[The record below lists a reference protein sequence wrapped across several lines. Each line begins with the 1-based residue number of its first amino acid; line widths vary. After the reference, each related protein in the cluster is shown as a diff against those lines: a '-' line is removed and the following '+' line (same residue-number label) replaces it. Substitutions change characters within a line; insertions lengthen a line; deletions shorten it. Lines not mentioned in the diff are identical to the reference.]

1 MPRRNKQ
8 RKPRRKAPSRRR
20 TTTTNPN
27 PNNWLRAR
35 VTVPLFPVS
44 VRKRWVQSYY
54 DFNQE
59 ISPSLG
65 VATSRFYS
73 ANGMFDP
80 DVSGTGHQPMGF
92 DQMMLSYE
100 QATVMATRISVS
112 FIAGGNPARVGIYLS
127 PDTTNITD
135 PIRLV
140 ENGLLVSASLD
151 SAMVSGTGGGGE
163 RKVTLTQT
171 CNVAKYFGRPA
182 NRSLLN
188 DDDLQTT
195 AASNPPEQVY
205 FGIVAWNP
213 FQAASGTV
221 VDYDVLIFYDVIY
234 HEPRKLTVS

>member
-1 MPRRNKQ
+1 
-8 RKPRRKAPSRRR
+8 
-20 TTTTNPN
+20 
-27 PNNWLRAR
+27 
-35 VTVPLFPVS
+35 
-44 VRKRWVQSYY
+44 VQSYY